1 MFSKDQK
8 PKNDS
13 VPTPP
18 SSGTMSPPVPST
30 PSIISADLHIT
41 GDLKSN
47 SDIQIDGRIDGDV
60 MSRSVTV
67 GESAEVNGT
76 VVCDSIR
83 VCGRLSG
90 EVRANAV
97 VIAKSARVSGDIAH
111 KSLEIE
117 AGASLEGGIR
127 RLEGDAMSSSDKG
140 AGKSAK
146 EKGSSVTKLSEAASG
161 GAAPRTGTA
170 AAL

>member
-1 MFSKDQK
+1 MFSKDQR
-8 PKNDS
+8 PKND
-13 VPTPP
+13 PAPP
-18 SSGTMSPPVPST
+18 SQSSSSMSPSLPST

-60 MSRSVTV
+60 ESRSVTV
-67 GESAEVNGT
+67 GESAEVTGT
-76 VVCDSIR
+76 VVCDSIK

-90 EVRANAV
+90 EVRANSV

-127 RLEGDAMSSSDKG
+127 RLEEEAPSKSQKDAD
-140 AGKSAK
+140 
-146 EKGSSVTKLSEAASG
+146 EKASVTNLADAG
-161 GAAPRTGTA
+161 TPRSGTA